1 MPRRTS
7 ARGADIEGG
16 LLTIGALSTAT
27 GIPVD
32 TIRTWE
38 RRYGYPLPERKP
50 SGHRVYSLSTVPRL
64 RRVAQ
69 AIARGHRA
77 AEVLPA
83 TEGALEVLLAALPP
97 AITEPAIA
105 RRGTG
110 PSGMLMPADATE
122 VLHWIRGFDAERL
135 KRWFQTDWARLG
147 PLQFLEYR
155 AAAFLRAVGDAW
167 ATKELEVRHEH
178 FASAILGDF
187 LRSVRQPL
195 EDQAGGPIAAL
206 ATLPGELHGLGLEMA
221 ALVFALADW
230 RPLILGVDTPVDQI
244 AVLTE
249 EVPIAVVALSCV
261 EPQSSRST
269 AQVRALRRKLPRR
282 VPLIV
287 GGSSAPDVTGTVI
300 LPDLPALDRWLRE
313 RNLG

>member
-1 MPRRTS
+1 MPRPTS
-7 ARGADIEGG
+7 APGGDIEGG

-83 TEGALEVLLAALPP
+83 TESALEVLLASLPP
-97 AITEPAIA
+97 AITEPAVA
-105 RRGTG
+105 RGVPG
-110 PSGMLMPADATE
+110 ESGMLMPADATE
-122 VLHWIRGFDAERL
+122 ALGWIRGFDAERL

-155 AAAFLRAVGDAW
+155 AAAFLRAVGEAW
-167 ATKELEVRHEH
+167 AAKELEVRHEH
-178 FASAILGDF
+178 FASAVLGDF

-195 EDQAGGPIAAL
+195 DDRARGPIAAL

-221 ALVFALADW
+221 ALVFALAEW
-230 RPLILGVDTPVDQI
+230 RPLILGVDTPIEQV
-244 AVLTE
+244 AALTR
-249 EVPIAVVALSCV
+249 EVPIAAVALSCV
-261 EPQSSRST
+261 QPQGSRRA
-269 AQVRALRRKLPRR
+269 AQVRALRRKLPRH
-282 VPLIV
+282 VPLVV
-287 GGSSAPDVTGTVI
+287 GGSGAPDVASTVK
-300 LPDLPALDRWLRE
+300 LPDLPALDRWLRN
-313 RNLG
+313 RNSH

>member
-1 MPRRTS
+1 MPRTS
-7 ARGADIEGG
+7 TRGADIEGG

-27 GIPVD
+27 GIPIE

-83 TEGALEVLLAALPP
+83 TESALEVLLASLPP
-97 AITEPAIA
+97 VVAEPIVASGGRPA
-105 RRGTG
+105 
-110 PSGMLMPADATE
+110 SGMLMPADVSEALQWT
-122 VLHWIRGFDAERL
+122 RAFDAERL

-155 AAAFLRAVGDAW
+155 AAAFLRAVGNAW
-167 ATKELEVRHEH
+167 AATELEVRHEH
-178 FASAILGDF
+178 FASAVLGDF

-195 EDQAGGPIAAL
+195 DDRAGGPIAAL
-206 ATLPGELHGLGLEMA
+206 ATLPGEVHGLGLQMA
-221 ALVFALADW
+221 ALVFALSDW
-230 RPLILGVDTPVDQI
+230 RPLILGVDTPIEQI
-244 AVLTE
+244 AALTR
-249 EVPIAVVALSCV
+249 EVQIGIVALSCV
-261 EPQSSRST
+261 EPQGSRST
-269 AQVRALRRKLPRR
+269 TQVRTLRRKLPRH
-282 VPLIV
+282 VPLIL
-287 GGSSAPDVTGTVI
+287 GGSGAPDVAGTVI
-300 LPDLPALDRWLRE
+300 LHDLPALDRWLQDRKL
-313 RNLG
+313 R

>member
-7 ARGADIEGG
+7 APGADIEGG

-50 SGHRVYSLSTVPRL
+50 SGHRVYALSTVPRL

-83 TEGALEVLLAALPP
+83 TERALEVLLASLPP
-97 AITEPAIA
+97 AITEPA
-105 RRGTG
+105 G
-110 PSGMLMPADATE
+110 PRADAASGMLMPVDARE
-122 VLHWIRGFDAERL
+122 VLQWIRGFDAERL

-167 ATKELEVRHEH
+167 AAKELEVRHEH
-178 FASAILGDF
+178 FASAVLGDF

-195 EDQAGGPIAAL
+195 EDRARGPIAAL

-230 RPLILGVDTPVDQI
+230 RPLILGVDTPIDQI
-244 AVLTE
+244 AALTE

-261 EPQSSRST
+261 EPQDSRRT
-269 AQVRALRRKLPRR
+269 AQVRALRRRLPRHL
-282 VPLIV
+282 PLVI
-287 GGSSAPDVTGTVI
+287 GGSGAPDVAGTVN
-300 LPDLPALDRWLRE
+300 LPDLPALERWLRD
-313 RNLG
+313 RNLR